1 MTFDLREFAKAR
13 AWELF
18 PRSMWRREMR
28 RESRKLAPP
37 SRIPALNKAPLDSEG
52 FRMICGPSGELLRD
66 PRFAETLKRDRAAQR
81 AWRTGSPQR
90 FPYLRQWLRRRLRR

>member
-1 MTFDLREFAKAR
+1 MTFDLREFVKAR

-18 PRSMWRREMR
+18 PRFMFRREMR

-37 SRIPALNKAPLDSEG
+37 IPALNKAPLDSEG
-52 FRMICGPSGELLRD
+52 FRMVCGPSGAFLKD
-66 PRFAETLKRDRAAQR
+66 PRFAETLKRDRASER

-90 FPYLRQWLRRRLRR
+90 FPYLRQWLRRLRR